1 MSFEYLIRRLALAVP
16 TVFIVSVLVF
26 GLMHMLPGEPVEI
39 MLSEFGGTAEDI
51 ERLREQ
57 LGLNDPLYVQLGR
70 FLWDALHGDLGRSLF
85 NRRPVVDQILVQV
98 PSTLQLTAASVLIS
112 LIIGVP
118 LGIIAAIKHRSWID
132 ALCMLFALVNVSAP
146 TFWLALVMILVF
158 SLELGWFP
166 ATGSQGLRSL
176 ILPAVS
182 LGVASA
188 GLIARLVR
196 SSMLEVLSQNY
207 MVTAR
212 SKGLREH
219 IIILR
224 HGFRNALIPTVT
236 ILGVQIGNLLG
247 GAVVV
252 ETVFARQGLG
262 RMVIQAI
269 MKKDYPLVQGTLLF
283 IAVAYVVINLL
294 IDWLY
299 SFLDPRISTLN
310 SIMLFSVMHSV
321 FSI

>member
-158 SLELGWFP
+158 SLGLGWFP

-212 SKGLREH
+212 SKGLREY

-224 HGFRNALIPTVT
+224 HGFRNALIPTIT

-299 SFLDPRISTLN
+299 SFLDPRIST
-310 SIMLFSVMHSV
+310 
-321 FSI
+321 

>member
-269 MKKDYPLVQGTLLF
+269 MKKDYPLVQGTLF

-299 SFLDPRISTLN
+299 SFLDPRIST
-310 SIMLFSVMHSV
+310 
-321 FSI
+321 

>member
-299 SFLDPRISTLN
+299 SFLDPRIST
-310 SIMLFSVMHSV
+310 
-321 FSI
+321 

>member
-16 TVFIVSVLVF
+16 TGFIVSVLVF

-85 NRRPVVDQILVQV
+85 NRRPVIDQILVQV
-98 PSTLQLTAASVLIS
+98 PSTLQLTAASVVIS
-112 LIIGVP
+112 LIIGIP

-283 IAVAYVVINLL
+283 LAVSYVVINLL
-294 IDWLY
+294 IDWVY
-299 SFLDPRISTLN
+299 SFLDPRLST
-310 SIMLFSVMHSV
+310 
-321 FSI
+321 

>member
-1 MSFEYLIRRLALAVP
+1 M
-16 TVFIVSVLVF
+16 
-26 GLMHMLPGEPVEI
+26 
-39 MLSEFGGTAEDI
+39 
-51 ERLREQ
+51 
-57 LGLNDPLYVQLGR
+57 
-70 FLWDALHGDLGRSLF
+70 
-85 NRRPVVDQILVQV
+85 
-98 PSTLQLTAASVLIS
+98 
-112 LIIGVP
+112 
-118 LGIIAAIKHRSWID
+118 
-132 ALCMLFALVNVSAP
+132 
-146 TFWLALVMILVF
+146 
-158 SLELGWFP
+158 
-166 ATGSQGLRSL
+166 

-212 SKGLREH
+212 SKGLREY

-299 SFLDPRISTLN
+299 SFLDPRIST
-310 SIMLFSVMHSV
+310 
-321 FSI
+321 

>member
-1 MSFEYLIRRLALAVP
+1 MSLEYLLRRLALAVP
-16 TVFIVSVLVF
+16 TVLIVSILVF

-39 MLSEFGGTAEDI
+39 MLSEFGGSAEDI

-57 LGLNDPLYVQLGR
+57 LGLNDPLHVQLGR

-85 NRRPVVDQILVQV
+85 NRRPVIDQILVQV
-98 PSTLQLTAASVLIS
+98 PSTFKLTAGSILVS

-158 SLELGWFP
+158 SVGLGWFP

-176 ILPAVS
+176 ILPTIS

-207 MVTAR
+207 IVTAR
-212 SKGLREH
+212 SKGLRER
-219 IIILR
+219 IILLR

-236 ILGVQIGNLLG
+236 IIGLQIGNLLG

-283 IAVAYVVINLL
+283 IAIAYVLINLI

-299 SFLDPRISTLN
+299 SFLDPRIST
-310 SIMLFSVMHSV
+310 
-321 FSI
+321 

>member
-1 MSFEYLIRRLALAVP
+1 
-16 TVFIVSVLVF
+16 
-26 GLMHMLPGEPVEI
+26 
-39 MLSEFGGTAEDI
+39 
-51 ERLREQ
+51 
-57 LGLNDPLYVQLGR
+57 
-70 FLWDALHGDLGRSLF
+70 
-85 NRRPVVDQILVQV
+85 
-98 PSTLQLTAASVLIS
+98 
-112 LIIGVP
+112 
-118 LGIIAAIKHRSWID
+118 
-132 ALCMLFALVNVSAP
+132 
-146 TFWLALVMILVF
+146 
-158 SLELGWFP
+158 
-166 ATGSQGLRSL
+166 
-176 ILPAVS
+176 
-182 LGVASA
+182 
-188 GLIARLVR
+188 
-196 SSMLEVLSQNY
+196 

-299 SFLDPRISTLN
+299 SFLDPRIST
-310 SIMLFSVMHSV
+310 
-321 FSI
+321 

>member
-1 MSFEYLIRRLALAVP
+1 MWLSDSNTCSF
-16 TVFIVSVLVF
+16 
-26 GLMHMLPGEPVEI
+26 
-39 MLSEFGGTAEDI
+39 
-51 ERLREQ
+51 
-57 LGLNDPLYVQLGR
+57 
-70 FLWDALHGDLGRSLF
+70 
-85 NRRPVVDQILVQV
+85 
-98 PSTLQLTAASVLIS
+98 
-112 LIIGVP
+112 
-118 LGIIAAIKHRSWID
+118 
-132 ALCMLFALVNVSAP
+132 
-146 TFWLALVMILVF
+146 
-158 SLELGWFP
+158 
-166 ATGSQGLRSL
+166 
-176 ILPAVS
+176 
-182 LGVASA
+182 
-188 GLIARLVR
+188 VR

-212 SKGLREH
+212 SKGLREY

-299 SFLDPRISTLN
+299 SFLDPRIST
-310 SIMLFSVMHSV
+310 
-321 FSI
+321 

>member
-118 LGIIAAIKHRSWID
+118 LGIIAAIKHRSWIA

-212 SKGLREH
+212 SKGLREY

-299 SFLDPRISTLN
+299 SFLDPRIST
-310 SIMLFSVMHSV
+310 
-321 FSI
+321 

>member
-1 MSFEYLIRRLALAVP
+1 MSLEYLLRRFALAIP
-16 TVFIVSVLVF
+16 TVLIVSILVF

-39 MLSEFGGTAEDI
+39 MLSEFGGNAEDI

-57 LGLNDPLYVQLGR
+57 LGLNDPLHVQLGR

-85 NRRPVVDQILVQV
+85 NRRPVIDQILVQV
-98 PSTLQLTAASVLIS
+98 PSTLQLTIGSILIS

-158 SLELGWFP
+158 SVGLGWFP

-176 ILPAVS
+176 ILPTIS

-207 MVTAR
+207 IVTAR
-212 SKGLREH
+212 SKGLRER

-236 ILGVQIGNLLG
+236 IIGLQIGNLLG

-283 IAVAYVVINLL
+283 IAVAYVLINLI

-299 SFLDPRISTLN
+299 SFLDPRIST
-310 SIMLFSVMHSV
+310 
-321 FSI
+321 

>member
-1 MSFEYLIRRLALAVP
+1 
-16 TVFIVSVLVF
+16 
-26 GLMHMLPGEPVEI
+26 
-39 MLSEFGGTAEDI
+39 
-51 ERLREQ
+51 
-57 LGLNDPLYVQLGR
+57 
-70 FLWDALHGDLGRSLF
+70 
-85 NRRPVVDQILVQV
+85 
-98 PSTLQLTAASVLIS
+98 
-112 LIIGVP
+112 
-118 LGIIAAIKHRSWID
+118 
-132 ALCMLFALVNVSAP
+132 MLFALVNVSAP

-212 SKGLREH
+212 SKGLREY

-299 SFLDPRISTLN
+299 SFLDPRIST
-310 SIMLFSVMHSV
+310 
-321 FSI
+321 

>member
-1 MSFEYLIRRLALAVP
+1 MSLEYLLRRLALAVP
-16 TVFIVSVLVF
+16 TVLIVSILVF

-39 MLSEFGGTAEDI
+39 MLSEFGGNAEDI

-85 NRRPVVDQILVQV
+85 NRRPVIDQILVQV
-98 PSTLQLTAASVLIS
+98 PSTLQLTVGSILVS

-132 ALCMLFALVNVSAP
+132 AFCMLFALVNVSAP

-158 SLELGWFP
+158 SVGLGWFP

-176 ILPAVS
+176 ILPTIS

-207 MVTAR
+207 IVTAR
-212 SKGLREH
+212 SKGLRER
-219 IIILR
+219 IIVLR
-224 HGFRNALIPTVT
+224 HGFRNALIPTIT
-236 ILGVQIGNLLG
+236 IIGLQIGNLLG

-283 IAVAYVVINLL
+283 IAVAYVLINLI

-299 SFLDPRISTLN
+299 SFLDPRIST
-310 SIMLFSVMHSV
+310 
-321 FSI
+321 

>member
-299 SFLDPRISTLN
+299 SFLDPRICLLYTSP
-310 SIMLFSVMHSV
+310 SPRDRG
-321 FSI
+321 

>member
-212 SKGLREH
+212 SKGLREY

-299 SFLDPRISTLN
+299 SFLDPRIST
-310 SIMLFSVMHSV
+310 
-321 FSI
+321 

>member
-1 MSFEYLIRRLALAVP
+1 M
-16 TVFIVSVLVF
+16 
-26 GLMHMLPGEPVEI
+26 
-39 MLSEFGGTAEDI
+39 
-51 ERLREQ
+51 
-57 LGLNDPLYVQLGR
+57 
-70 FLWDALHGDLGRSLF
+70 
-85 NRRPVVDQILVQV
+85 QV

-299 SFLDPRISTLN
+299 SFLDPRIST
-310 SIMLFSVMHSV
+310 
-321 FSI
+321 

>member
-1 MSFEYLIRRLALAVP
+1 
-16 TVFIVSVLVF
+16 
-26 GLMHMLPGEPVEI
+26 MLPGEPVEI

-299 SFLDPRISTLN
+299 SFLDPRIST
-310 SIMLFSVMHSV
+310 
-321 FSI
+321 

>member
-1 MSFEYLIRRLALAVP
+1 M
-16 TVFIVSVLVF
+16 
-26 GLMHMLPGEPVEI
+26 
-39 MLSEFGGTAEDI
+39 
-51 ERLREQ
+51 
-57 LGLNDPLYVQLGR
+57 GLNDPLHVQLGR

-85 NRRPVVDQILVQV
+85 NRRPVIDQILVQV
-98 PSTLQLTAASVLIS
+98 PSTLQLTIGSILIS

-132 ALCMLFALVNVSAP
+132 ALCMLFALVTVSAP

-158 SLELGWFP
+158 SVGLGWFP

-176 ILPAVS
+176 ILPTIS
-182 LGVASA
+182 LGMASA

-207 MVTAR
+207 IVTAR
-212 SKGLREH
+212 SKGLRER

-236 ILGVQIGNLLG
+236 IIGLQIGNLLG

-283 IAVAYVVINLL
+283 IAVAYVLINLI

-299 SFLDPRISTLN
+299 SFLDPRIST
-310 SIMLFSVMHSV
+310 
-321 FSI
+321 

>member
-1 MSFEYLIRRLALAVP
+1 MSFEYLIRRLVLAIP

-57 LGLNDPLYVQLGR
+57 LGLNDPLHVQLGS

-85 NRRPVVDQILVQV
+85 NRRPVIDQILVQV

-112 LIIGVP
+112 LIIGIP
-118 LGIIAAIKHRSWID
+118 LGIIAAIKHRTWID

-158 SLELGWFP
+158 SLGLGWFP
-166 ATGSQGLRSL
+166 ATGSQGWRAL
-176 ILPAVS
+176 ILPAGS
-182 LGVASA
+182 LAVARA

-212 SKGLREH
+212 SKGLRER

-236 ILGVQIGNLLG
+236 IIGVQIGNLLG

-283 IAVAYVVINLL
+283 IAVAYVLINLI

-299 SFLDPRISTLN
+299 SFLDPRIST
-310 SIMLFSVMHSV
+310 
-321 FSI
+321 

>member
-1 MSFEYLIRRLALAVP
+1 MSLEYLLRRLALAVP
-16 TVFIVSVLVF
+16 TVFIVSILVF

-39 MLSEFGGTAEDI
+39 MLSEFGGSAEDI

-85 NRRPVVDQILVQV
+85 NRRPVIDQILVQV
-98 PSTLQLTAASVLIS
+98 PSTLQLTAGSILVS
-112 LIIGVP
+112 LIIGIP

-132 ALCMLFALVNVSAP
+132 ALCMLFALVTVSAP

-158 SLELGWFP
+158 SVGLGWFP
-166 ATGSQGLRSL
+166 ATGSQGWRSL
-176 ILPAVS
+176 VLPTIS

-212 SKGLREH
+212 SKGLRER
-219 IIILR
+219 IIVLR

-236 ILGVQIGNLLG
+236 IIGLQIGNLLG

-283 IAVAYVVINLL
+283 IAVVYVLINLI

-299 SFLDPRISTLN
+299 SFIDPRIST
-310 SIMLFSVMHSV
+310 
-321 FSI
+321 

>member
-1 MSFEYLIRRLALAVP
+1 
-16 TVFIVSVLVF
+16 
-26 GLMHMLPGEPVEI
+26 MLPGEPVEI
-39 MLSEFGGTAEDI
+39 MLSEFGGSAEDI

-85 NRRPVVDQILVQV
+85 NRRPVIDQILVQV
-98 PSTLQLTAASVLIS
+98 PSTLQLTAGSILVS
-112 LIIGVP
+112 LIIGIP

-132 ALCMLFALVNVSAP
+132 ALCMLFALVTVSAP

-158 SLELGWFP
+158 SVGLGWFP

-176 ILPAVS
+176 ILLTIS
-182 LGVASA
+182 LGVGSA

-207 MVTAR
+207 IVTAR
-212 SKGLREH
+212 SKGLRER
-219 IIILR
+219 IIVLR
-224 HGFRNALIPTVT
+224 HGFRNALIPTIT
-236 ILGVQIGNLLG
+236 IIGLQIGNLLG

-283 IAVAYVVINLL
+283 IAVVYVLINLI

-299 SFLDPRISTLN
+299 SFLDPRIST
-310 SIMLFSVMHSV
+310 
-321 FSI
+321 

>member
-1 MSFEYLIRRLALAVP
+1 MSLEYLLRRFALAIP
-16 TVFIVSVLVF
+16 TVFIVSILVF

-39 MLSEFGGTAEDI
+39 MLSEFGGDAEDI

-57 LGLNDPLYVQLGR
+57 LGLNDPLHVQLGR

-85 NRRPVVDQILVQV
+85 NRRPVIDQILVQV
-98 PSTLQLTAASVLIS
+98 PSTLQLTIGSILIS

-132 ALCMLFALVNVSAP
+132 ALCMLFALVTVSAP

-158 SLELGWFP
+158 SVGLGWFP

-176 ILPAVS
+176 ILPTIS
-182 LGVASA
+182 LGMASA

-207 MVTAR
+207 IVTAR
-212 SKGLREH
+212 SKGLRER

-236 ILGVQIGNLLG
+236 IIGLQIGNLLG

-283 IAVAYVVINLL
+283 IAVAYVLINL
-294 IDWLY
+294 IIHWLY
-299 SFLDPRISTLN
+299 SFLDPRIST
-310 SIMLFSVMHSV
+310 
-321 FSI
+321 

>member
-294 IDWLY
+294 IDWWY
-299 SFLDPRISTLN
+299 SFLDPRIST
-310 SIMLFSVMHSV
+310 
-321 FSI
+321 

>member
-1 MSFEYLIRRLALAVP
+1 
-16 TVFIVSVLVF
+16 
-26 GLMHMLPGEPVEI
+26 MLPGEPVEI
-39 MLSEFGGTAEDI
+39 MLSEFGGSAEDI

-85 NRRPVVDQILVQV
+85 NRRPVIDQILVQV
-98 PSTLQLTAASVLIS
+98 PSTLQLTAGSILVS
-112 LIIGVP
+112 LIIGIP

-132 ALCMLFALVNVSAP
+132 ALCMLFALVTVSAP

-158 SLELGWFP
+158 SVGLGWFP

-176 ILPAVS
+176 ILLTIS
-182 LGVASA
+182 LGVGSA

-207 MVTAR
+207 IVTAR
-212 SKGLREH
+212 SKGLRER
-219 IIILR
+219 IIVLR
-224 HGFRNALIPTVT
+224 HGFRNALIPTIT
-236 ILGVQIGNLLG
+236 IIGLQIGNLLG

-283 IAVAYVVINLL
+283 IAVAYVLINLI

-299 SFLDPRISTLN
+299 SFLDPRIST
-310 SIMLFSVMHSV
+310 
-321 FSI
+321 

>member
-1 MSFEYLIRRLALAVP
+1 MSLEYLLRRFALAIP
-16 TVFIVSVLVF
+16 TVLIVSILVF

-39 MLSEFGGTAEDI
+39 MLSEFGGNAEDI

-57 LGLNDPLYVQLGR
+57 LGLNDPLHVQLGR

-85 NRRPVVDQILVQV
+85 NRRPVIDQILVQV
-98 PSTLQLTAASVLIS
+98 PSTLQLTIGSILIS
-112 LIIGVP
+112 LIVGVP
-118 LGIIAAIKHRSWID
+118 LGIIAAIIHRSWID
-132 ALCMLFALVNVSAP
+132 ALCMLFALVTVSAP

-158 SLELGWFP
+158 SVGLGWFP

-176 ILPAVS
+176 ILPTIS

-207 MVTAR
+207 IVTAR
-212 SKGLREH
+212 SKGLRER

-236 ILGVQIGNLLG
+236 IIGLQIGNLLG

-283 IAVAYVVINLL
+283 IAVAYVLINLI

-299 SFLDPRISTLN
+299 SFLDPRIST
-310 SIMLFSVMHSV
+310 
-321 FSI
+321 

>member
-212 SKGLREH
+212 SKGLREY

-299 SFLDPRISTLN
+299 SFLAVSYTHLRAHET
-310 SIMLFSVMHSV
+310 
-321 FSI
+321 

>member
-1 MSFEYLIRRLALAVP
+1 MSFEYLIRRLALAIP

-299 SFLDPRISTLN
+299 SFLDPRIST
-310 SIMLFSVMHSV
+310 
-321 FSI
+321 

>member
-70 FLWDALHGDLGRSLF
+70 FLWDALHGDLGRSVF
-85 NRRPVVDQILVQV
+85 NRRPVADQILVQV

-158 SLELGWFP
+158 SLGLGWFP

-212 SKGLREH
+212 SKGLREY

-224 HGFRNALIPTVT
+224 HGFRNALIPTIT

-299 SFLDPRISTLN
+299 SFLDPRIST
-310 SIMLFSVMHSV
+310 
-321 FSI
+321 

>member
-158 SLELGWFP
+158 SLGLGWFP

-212 SKGLREH
+212 SKGLREY

-283 IAVAYVVINLL
+283 IAVAYFVIILL

-299 SFLDPRISTLN
+299 SFLDPRIST
-310 SIMLFSVMHSV
+310 
-321 FSI
+321 

>member
-1 MSFEYLIRRLALAVP
+1 MSLEYLLRRFALAIP
-16 TVFIVSVLVF
+16 TVLIVSILVF

-39 MLSEFGGTAEDI
+39 MLSEFGGNAEDI

-57 LGLNDPLYVQLGR
+57 LGLNDPLHVQLGR

-85 NRRPVVDQILVQV
+85 NRRPVIDQILVQV
-98 PSTLQLTAASVLIS
+98 PSTLQLTIGSILIS

-132 ALCMLFALVNVSAP
+132 ALCMLFALVTVSAP

-158 SLELGWFP
+158 SVGLGWFP

-176 ILPAVS
+176 ILPTIS

-207 MVTAR
+207 IVTAR
-212 SKGLREH
+212 SKGLRER

-236 ILGVQIGNLLG
+236 IIGLQIGNLLG

-283 IAVAYVVINLL
+283 IAVAYVLINLI

-299 SFLDPRISTLN
+299 SFLDPRIST
-310 SIMLFSVMHSV
+310 
-321 FSI
+321 

>member
-70 FLWDALHGDLGRSLF
+70 FLWDALHGDLGRSVF
-85 NRRPVVDQILVQV
+85 TRRPVVDQILVQV

-212 SKGLREH
+212 SKGLREY

-247 GAVVV
+247 RAVVV
-252 ETVFARQGLG
+252 ETVFALSHKH
-262 RMVIQAI
+262 I
-269 MKKDYPLVQGTLLF
+269 
-283 IAVAYVVINLL
+283 
-294 IDWLY
+294 
-299 SFLDPRISTLN
+299 
-310 SIMLFSVMHSV
+310 
-321 FSI
+321 